1 MQRGVCAYDAQE
13 LDDGSDIL
21 FRTTDS
27 SKGDIQ
33 RTLVQSLAFT
43 YPRFDRSSA
52 FGRELHP
59 RYGISLRSGLASE
72 RL

>member
-1 MQRGVCAYDAQE
+1 MQHGVCAYDAQE
-13 LDDGSDIL
+13 LDDDIL

-43 YPRFDRSSA
+43 YPRFDRSSD

-59 RYGISLRSGLASE
+59 RYGISLRSSMAN
-72 RL
+72 